1 MQSTAEGRGQARSPF
16 VAAFLSLLFPGL
28 GHWYAGAHQRALAF
42 GALPVLL
49 VALLAGIVLRVDLA
63 QLGGYLVLPG
73 VLPGIFVLN
82 LVALIYRL
90 IAIVDAWRVTAYLN
104 SYASGGGRLGRP
116 RISPGPLSVA
126 GLLAVILVMA
136 GAHVAVARY
145 DVVAM
150 DLVDCVFD
158 PDASNASCPAS
169 SASPS
174 PSGSQEPVES
184 DEPEPTI
191 SLPPEGSAVPNV
203 TIPPWN
209 GTERLNILLI
219 GADEQGGGH
228 NTDTLIVLSVDPVSK
243 QVAMFSLPRDT
254 VDVPIPPGPARRVFG
269 SLYRGKINSWFVNI
283 RHRAD
288 FYPGTDRTRGYNG
301 LKAILGELYGLDIK
315 YFVEVNFD
323 GFTKV
328 VDALGGVTVNV
339 QVPVA
344 DNRYPG
350 ENGTLRRIYIPVG
363 VQRMSGAEALVYARS
378 RYSSNDYERG
388 QRQQRVLLSLRQ
400 SVDIGTILPRVNSLA
415 AALSQA
421 VRTDIPRELVPQ
433 LLSLAQSVDTK
444 SLRSYVFA
452 PPRYG
457 REEIRER
464 QGFVI
469 IPSIARIRASVAEAF
484 VVDPAVESRRQLLAQ
499 EDARVWVLN
508 GSGEQGEAA
517 RVAGYLDWLGFSVS
531 APNQPPV
538 PPRLPGTRIVV
549 YNGAEARL
557 PESIAV
563 LEEVFGVK
571 VQLASDPAARAD
583 IVVSTGRTTPDLT
596 PPPAP

>member
-1 MQSTAEGRGQARSPF
+1 
-16 VAAFLSLLFPGL
+16 V
-28 GHWYAGAHQRALAF
+28 
-42 GALPVLL
+42 
-49 VALLAGIVLRVDLA
+49 
-63 QLGGYLVLPG
+63 
-73 VLPGIFVLN
+73 
-82 LVALIYRL
+82 
-90 IAIVDAWRVTAYLN
+90 
-104 SYASGGGRLGRP
+104 
-116 RISPGPLSVA
+116 
-126 GLLAVILVMA
+126 
-136 GAHVAVARY
+136 
-145 DVVAM
+145 
-150 DLVDCVFD
+150 
-158 PDASNASCPAS
+158 PD
-169 SASPS
+169 
-174 PSGSQEPVES
+174 
-184 DEPEPTI
+184 
-191 SLPPEGSAVPNV
+191 V

-254 VDVPIPPGPARRVFG
+254 VDVPIPPGPARSIFG
-269 SLYRGKINSWFVNI
+269 SLYRGKINSFFVNLPS
-283 RHRAD
+283 RAD
-288 FYPGTDRTRGYNG
+288 MFPGETDRARRYNG
-301 LKAILGELYGLDIK
+301 VKALLGELYGLDIK
-315 YFVEVNFD
+315 YYVEVNFD
-323 GFTKV
+323 GFTRV
-328 VDALGGVTVNV
+328 VDALGGITVNV

-350 ENGTLRRIYIPVG
+350 ERGTLRRIYIPVG
-363 VQRMSGAEALVYARS
+363 VQHMTGAQALVYARS

-400 SVDIGTILPRVNSLA
+400 SVDIATILPRVNSLA

-421 VRTDIPRELVPQ
+421 VRTDVPRELVPQ
-433 LLSLAQSVDTK
+433 LLSLAQSVDTR

-457 REEIRER
+457 REEIRAR

-469 IPSIARIRASVAEAF
+469 IPNIARIRAAVAEAF
-484 VVDPAVESRRQLLAQ
+484 VVDPALETRRQALA
-499 EDARVWVLN
+499 EENAVVWVLN

-557 PESIAV
+557 PESIAA

-571 VQLASDPAARAD
+571 VQLASDPTARAD
-583 IVVSTGRTTPDLT
+583 IVVSTGRTTEDLS

>member
-1 MQSTAEGRGQARSPF
+1 MMQSTAEGRVRARSPF

-28 GHWYAGAHQRALAF
+28 GHAYAGAYQRALAF
-42 GALPVLL
+42 AAAPVLL
-49 VALLAGIVLRVDLA
+49 IALVAGIVLRVDIS
-63 QLGGYLVLPG
+63 QLGAYAVLPG
-73 VLPGIFVLN
+73 VLPGVFVFN
-82 LVALIYRL
+82 LIALAYRL

-104 SYASGGGRLGRP
+104 SFAADGGRVGRP
-116 RISPGPLSVA
+116 RMPLGPLSIA

-136 GAHVAVARY
+136 GGHVAVARY
-145 DVVAM
+145 DVIAM
-150 DLVDCVFD
+150 GVLDCVFGQD
-158 PDASNASCPAS
+158 VDCS
-169 SASPS
+169 SSSPS
-174 PSGSQEPVES
+174 PTGSQDPAES
-184 DEPEPTI
+184 VEPEPTI
-191 SLPPEGSAVPNV
+191 SLPPEGSAVPDV

-228 NTDTLIVLSVDPVSK
+228 NTDTLIVLSVDPVTR

-254 VDVPIPPGPARRVFG
+254 VDVPVPAGPARRLFG
-269 SLYRGKINSWFVNI
+269 SVYRGKINSFFINI
-283 RHRAD
+283 RNRAD
-288 FYPGTDRTRGYNG
+288 LFPGTAKTRGYNG

-315 YFVEVNFD
+315 YYVEVNFD

-344 DNRYPG
+344 DNRFPG
-350 ENGTLRRIYIPVG
+350 ERGTLRRVYIPVG

-400 SVDIGTILPRVNSLA
+400 SVDIGTILPRINTLA
-415 AALSQA
+415 SAVSQA
-421 VRTDIPRELVPQ
+421 IRTDIPRELVPQ

-452 PPRYG
+452 PSRYG
-457 REEIRER
+457 REGTRAG

-469 IPSIARIRASVAEAF
+469 VPNIARIKAAVREAF
-484 VVDPAVESRRQLLAQ
+484 VVDPTVESRRQVLAD
-499 EDARVWVLN
+499 ENASVWVLN
-508 GSGEQGEAA
+508 GSGKQGEAA
-517 RVAGYLDWLGFSVS
+517 RVAGYLDWLGLTVS
-531 APNQPPV
+531 APNQPTIPAS
-538 PPRLPGTRIVV
+538 LQGTRIVV
-549 YNGAEARL
+549 YNGAETRL
-557 PESIAV
+557 KQTIAV
-563 LEEVFGVK
+563 LEEVFGVT
-571 VQLASDPAARAD
+571 VQFAADPTARAD
-583 IVVSTGRTTPDLT
+583 VVVSIGRLTPELT

>member
-1 MQSTAEGRGQARSPF
+1 MQSTAEGRVRGRSPF

-28 GHWYAGAHQRALAF
+28 GHAYAGAYQRAIAF
-42 GALPVLL
+42 AAAPVLL
-49 VALLAGIVLRVDLA
+49 LALLAGIVLRVDLA

-82 LVALIYRL
+82 LLALVYRL

-104 SYASGGGRLGRP
+104 SWAAGGGRLGRP
-116 RISPGPLSVA
+116 RIVPGPLSLA

-136 GAHVAVARY
+136 GAHVAVAKY
-145 DVVAM
+145 DLVAM

-158 PDASNASCPAS
+158 PDASNASCPADA
-169 SASPS
+169 ASPS
-174 PSGSQEPVES
+174 PSGSQQPEES
-184 DEPEPTI
+184 DEPEPTV

-228 NTDTLIVLSVDPVSK
+228 NTDTLIVLSVDPVSR

-254 VDVPIPPGPARRVFG
+254 VDVPIPAGPARRVFG

-350 ENGTLRRIYIPVG
+350 ERGTLRRIYIPVG

-400 SVDIGTILPRVNSLA
+400 SVDIGTILPRVNTLA

-457 REEIRER
+457 RETSRAGL
-464 QGFVI
+464 GFI
-469 IPSIARIRASVAEAF
+469 IEPDIARIRAAVREAF
-484 VVDPAVESRRQLLAQ
+484 VVDPALESRRELLAQ
-499 EDARVWVLN
+499 EGALVWVLN

-538 PPRLPGTRIVV
+538 PPRLPATRIVV
-549 YNGAEARL
+549 YNGAEERL
-557 PESIAV
+557 PETIAV
-563 LEEVFGVK
+563 LEEVFGVT
-571 VQLASDPAARAD
+571 VQLASDPTVRAD